1 MARQEVLGRGEGAL
15 EGEVFKG
22 SRQRGPDVPENES
35 FPAGLCVPVGTCP
48 PRGIRGF
55 QGEIA

>member
-1 MARQEVLGRGEGAL
+1 MARQEVLGCGKEAL

-22 SRQRGPDVPENES
+22 SRRRGSDVPENKS

-48 PRGIRGF
+48 PLGIWGF